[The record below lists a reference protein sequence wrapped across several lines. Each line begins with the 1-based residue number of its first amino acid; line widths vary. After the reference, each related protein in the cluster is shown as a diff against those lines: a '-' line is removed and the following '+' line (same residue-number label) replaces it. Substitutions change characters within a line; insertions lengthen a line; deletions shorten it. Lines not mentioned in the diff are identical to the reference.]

1 MAYPSAFAR
10 WANKSRS
17 PIWEQTSG
25 HGPSVTEPERLPGA
39 AASLGPGRHLDK
51 CRRVC
56 ARVRLTEPGASR
68 AAPRGCRPGCPG
80 PRSPLV
86 LRETPSY
93 PRAAQ
98 NRSKWMS
105 GFPASPAWSARQ
117 PTRRGGHGLGFRE
130 FRQGGGGAQEAGCA
144 SRSGGAARTPPHA
157 LPVRADGN
165 GGQHGLVSGL
175 EDLLGAFDAVL
186 ESEFKKWVISGNS
199 DYCAPAGLCVSRDLP
214 CDRAGKCLVAD
225 EHVVHAP

>member
-56 ARVRLTEPGASR
+56 ARLRLTEPGASR
-68 AAPRGCRPGCPG
+68 AAPRGCCPGCPG

-105 GFPASPAWSARQ
+105 GFLTSPAWSARQ
-117 PTRRGGHGLGFRE
+117 PTRRGGHGLRFPGVTPGRGRGTGSGVRVPEWGCRAHSPTRPASSGRREQWAPRPRVRTRRPTGCFRRC
-130 FRQGGGGAQEAGCA
+130 F
-144 SRSGGAARTPPHA
+144 
-157 LPVRADGN
+157 
-165 GGQHGLVSGL
+165 
-175 EDLLGAFDAVL
+175 
-186 ESEFKKWVISGNS
+186 
-199 DYCAPAGLCVSRDLP
+199 
-214 CDRAGKCLVAD
+214 GK
-225 EHVVHAP
+225 

>member
-56 ARVRLTEPGASR
+56 ARVGLTEAGASR
-68 AAPRGCRPGCPG
+68 AAPRGCRAGCPG

-86 LRETPSY
+86 LRGCRPTHGP
-93 PRAAQ
+93 PRIAV
-98 NRSKWMS
+98 N
-105 GFPASPAWSARQ
+105 GCPASPRA
-117 PTRRGGHGLGFRE
+117 PRGRPGSPHAAAATGSGFRE
-130 FRQGGGGAQEAGCA
+130 FRRGGGGAQEAGCA
-144 SRSGGAARTPPHA
+144 SPSGGAARTPPHA
-157 LPVRADGN
+157 PPVPADGN
-165 GGQHGLVSGL
+165 GGHHSLVSGL

>member
-1 MAYPSAFAR
+1 MLPPVGAAQAVPGLAPR
-10 WANKSRS
+10 WCRGRRR
-17 PIWEQTSG
+17 PT
-25 HGPSVTEPERLPGA
+25 HGPPRIAVNGCPASLRVPRGRPGSPHA
-39 AASLGPGRHLDK
+39 AAATGS
-51 CRRVC
+51 
-56 ARVRLTEPGASR
+56 
-68 AAPRGCRPGCPG
+68 
-80 PRSPLV
+80 
-86 LRETPSY
+86 
-93 PRAAQ
+93 
-98 NRSKWMS
+98 
-105 GFPASPAWSARQ
+105 
-117 PTRRGGHGLGFRE
+117 GFRE
-130 FRQGGGGAQEAGCA
+130 FRRGGGGAREAGCT

-165 GGQHGLVSGL
+165 SGHHGLVSGL